1 MCVSA
6 GGDRGWR
13 TLGGKMGPSE
23 STGQAQSRNF
33 PQALS
38 QGPVSMTQPGVG
50 PNMQNRS
57 VPCCWGGSSY
67 YFTFGLRYFF
77 GGFAI

>member
-13 TLGGKMGPSE
+13 TLGGKMGPSG
-23 STGQAQSRNF
+23 STGQAENRNF

-38 QGPVSMTQPGVG
+38 QGPVSMTQPGTVA
-50 PNMQNRS
+50 NMQNRS
-57 VPCCWGGSSY
+57 VSTCWDGGSY
-67 YFTFGLRYFF
+67 YFTFGFRHFF